1 MKHKWFAFVIVMVIC
16 LSSVLVAVGSFSLFS
31 KKTSQTTTAPIV
43 NTPVNSG
50 IYIQNAS
57 LLQNTATQNQ
67 TNLTITYTRWSA
79 NGSLQDTGLTY
90 TDRVSVN
97 YGDTVEFTITAT
109 RGDYI
114 QSITTGNVGETLTQY
129 TASSDIK
136 NANMATYNLIDTSK
150 TSNKIKC
157 EYKADENA
165 TYIATYKIA
174 NITQSQH
181 FSAESAQ
188 HVWSLT
194 IPHSS
199 AFVVSDISVDDPS
212 NTSTNA
218 NGSITISNITYSSVV
233 KFKVE
238 ATKIANASYTNI
250 YKYKLTACAWGNSV
264 YQTATNFKRSQVTFI
279 EEENGAKHAVQYGEI
294 SNSVG
299 FFRGNNTLDVKT
311 EQLVTKI
318 SIPNFST
325 LSNYVNFYI
334 QIKNEDGSVVQN
346 WQTPTTGKF
355 EIFVGQ
361 TFTLKFSPKY
371 KSQGNESQGNE
382 SQGNGYYISSM
393 VLTRNNKRTEPYT
406 KTYTNAA
413 FQNWLGTSW
422 IGFINETDS
431 LKNYVTQNGA
441 EKIDNTPSAISVEEG
456 VLHAQ
461 EVTDPQM
468 ATLTIHGLYGTVAL
482 QITCHQYLAFEVDG
496 GLSNVSSNWSGL
508 KLGWEFENLKYIPND
523 GEPYFQ
529 YTPTNEQF
537 PILYHDS
544 NKKFVLQV
552 LLETQTVNTGNFS
565 AIDPFLFQSS
575 KEVSYPHFN
584 KQANQRCSY
593 LQYSIELSASY
604 TISIQYTYPSS
615 GVVDGEYNAYES
627 CYIIGDEGE
636 LTKIQV
642 QLTEAIIT
650 KGYNLTLSANPN
662 YDVTVYFSGKQV
674 FNGKPAETDIISAY
688 TTYITGGTQLVKK
701 LTINQ
706 NLYLYV
712 EFTPKAYEISF
723 KTPQTGFSTIQNM
736 PTTQTWYYCGFIQNT
751 SGFLPQANGYTFMGF
766 YTKPNGP
773 NGKGIQIINAS
784 GEIVSPNGN
793 NGYLSDLTFDG
804 EKTNI
809 YYVGGQNLTLY
820 AHWQVNNVQFTYQ
833 MATVGTSTIQVQIP
847 SSASSIDNP
856 RGFKLPYDTVL
867 NGQTLTASA
876 TGYTYLGMYVILQ
889 GREYKLT
896 DAQGN
901 FLLVEGITKLYEEEI
916 VLAPTNANTS
926 IQIVAYWQANP
937 YTISFKISGIG
948 SDRYQNSQKN
958 ITITYDTALQTKV
971 NVPTTIGYTF
981 AGWYYGDEQ
990 IYDANGNLVASNSLL
1005 SSGNWHHAN
1014 NVTLTSKW
1022 VEKEF
1027 TLSFII
1033 NNTGLKDEHTFK
1045 VDTTS
1050 VKLKYNTSY
1059 TLPTATSAG
1068 YNFLGWLMGAQT
1080 YQAGQTIVVNATTL
1094 GEEWF
1099 MQNATSAVAQ
1109 WQIKT
1114 FRAPNIENLEY
1125 GSITFNKQE
1134 YEYGES
1140 VIITFTPNAFYYVNQ
1155 GLTIQGVTIA
1165 TTSEWNENLSANIT
1179 FVTTTNVN
1187 NAENQMYHPSK
1198 AIVVQSSNTYTKT
1211 ITIDYLLEEITVKN
1225 EHGFFAQQTYQVQ
1238 VIDAYNQSVQT
1249 QKQLALYTQEFAQ
1262 SLYSIPNSIPV
1273 PSHYRLEFI
1282 GWVIQSTNTG
1292 LYYNFVDNEF
1302 NLPELTEN
1310 AYAKDFTDLQQIAF
1324 TLSTNVVISAMYK
1337 VALKQSAVFYYYSAQ
1352 DQAYVQHEEQFS
1364 FDENNCVY
1372 INYYV
1377 EKNSVGYVVVVNG
1390 VATETSIPIDEVEIN
1405 LQTSIIKYQNQT
1417 FEAYFEADSQGVQR
1431 FDLITDL
1438 TVDLPVESTSFL
1450 PDASLT
1456 WAGWVYF
1463 KEQQT
1468 FETYLL
1474 LTEDGVMCGDAPIE
1488 AHWFTNETNVD
1499 DQYYVYQV
1507 YKQKGV

>member
-1 MKHKWFAFVIVMVIC
+1 M
-16 LSSVLVAVGSFSLFS
+16 
-31 KKTSQTTTAPIV
+31 
-43 NTPVNSG
+43 
-50 IYIQNAS
+50 
-57 LLQNTATQNQ
+57 
-67 TNLTITYTRWSA
+67 
-79 NGSLQDTGLTY
+79 
-90 TDRVSVN
+90 
-97 YGDTVEFTITAT
+97 
-109 RGDYI
+109 
-114 QSITTGNVGETLTQY
+114 
-129 TASSDIK
+129 
-136 NANMATYNLIDTSK
+136 
-150 TSNKIKC
+150 
-157 EYKADENA
+157 
-165 TYIATYKIA
+165 
-174 NITQSQH
+174 
-181 FSAESAQ
+181 
-188 HVWSLT
+188 
-194 IPHSS
+194 
-199 AFVVSDISVDDPS
+199 
-212 NTSTNA
+212 
-218 NGSITISNITYSSVV
+218 
-233 KFKVE
+233 
-238 ATKIANASYTNI
+238 
-250 YKYKLTACAWGNSV
+250 
-264 YQTATNFKRSQVTFI
+264 
-279 EEENGAKHAVQYGEI
+279 VQYGEV
-294 SNSVG
+294 SNSAG

-311 EQLVTKI
+311 EQLVTNI

-325 LSNYVNFYI
+325 LSNYVNFYV
-334 QIKNEDGSVVQN
+334 QIKNEDGSVAKN
-346 WQTPTTGKF
+346 WQTATTGEF

-371 KSQGNESQGNE
+371 KK

-393 VLTRNNKRTEPYT
+393 VLTRNTNRT
-406 KTYTNAA
+406 KTYESRA
-413 FQNWLGTSW
+413 FQNGLSTSW
-422 IGFINETDS
+422 SGVINGQDDFQ
-431 LKNYVTQNGA
+431 NYVTENGV
-441 EKIDNTPSAISVEEG
+441 EKEPNTPSAISIQDN

-461 EVTDPQM
+461 KVTDPQM

-482 QITCHQYLAFEVDG
+482 DITCNQYMAFAVAG
-496 GLSNVSSNWSGL
+496 GLSNVSSMRPEL
-508 KLGWEFENLKYIPND
+508 KLGWEFENLKYIPNNGD
-523 GEPYFQ
+523 PYFQ
-529 YTPTNEQF
+529 YTLTNEQF
-537 PILYHDS
+537 PILYHA
-544 NKKFVLQV
+544 NNTQFILKVPLN
-552 LLETQTVNTGNFS
+552 TQTVNTGNFS
-565 AIDPFLFQSS
+565 AIDPFLFKSS
-575 KEVSYPHFN
+575 TTVSYLN
-584 KQANQRCSY
+584 LNMQANQGCLY

-604 TISIQYTYPSS
+604 TITIQYTYPSN
-615 GVVDGEYNAYES
+615 GVGNGEYNEP
-627 CYIIGDEGE
+627 CFIGQQSTRISIE
-636 LTKIQV
+636 LTEKII
-642 QLTEAIIT
+642 AN
-650 KGYNLTLSANPN
+650 GYDLTLSANPN
-662 YDVTVYFSGKQV
+662 YDVTVYFSEKQV
-674 FNGKPAETDIISAY
+674 FNGKPAETDIISKY
-688 TTYITGGTQLVKK
+688 TTYITGGTQTVVT
-701 LTINQ
+701 LTITQ

-712 EFTPKAYEISF
+712 EYTPKAYEISF
-723 KTPQTGFSTIQNM
+723 ETPQTGSSTVQNM
-736 PTTQTWYYCGFIQNT
+736 PTTQTWYYRGFIQQT
-751 SGFLPQANGYTFMGF
+751 TGFLPQANGYTFMGF
-766 YTKPNGP
+766 YTQP
-773 NGKGIQIINAS
+773 NGKGIQIINA
-784 GEIVSPNGN
+784 NGAIITPKGN
-793 NGYLSDLTFDG
+793 HEYLSNYTFDG
-804 EKTNI
+804 EESNNV
-809 YYVGGQNLTLY
+809 YYVGEQNLTLY
-820 AHWQVNNVQFTYQ
+820 AHWQVKNVQFTYQ

-847 SSASSIDNP
+847 SSATSITNP
-856 RGFKLPYDTVL
+856 RGFILPYDTIF
-867 NGQTLTASA
+867 NGQTLTALA

-889 GREYKLT
+889 GQEYALT

-901 FLLVEGITKLYEEEI
+901 FLLVEGITKPYEEEI
-916 VLAPTNANTS
+916 VLAPTNVDAS

-937 YTISFKISGIG
+937 YTIFFEISGIG
-948 SDRYQNSQKN
+948 SDRYQNSQTN

-981 AGWYYGDEQ
+981 TGWYYGDEQ
-990 IYDANGNLVASNSLL
+990 IYDADGNLDAPNSLL
-1005 SSGNWHHAN
+1005 LSSNWHHAD

-1027 TLSFII
+1027 TLNFII

-1045 VDTTS
+1045 ADITS

-1114 FRAPNIENLEY
+1114 FEAPNIENLEY

-1179 FVTTTNVN
+1179 FAQITNVN
-1187 NAENQMYHPSK
+1187 NVENQTYHASN
-1198 AIVVQSSNTYTKT
+1198 AIVGQSSNTYTKT
-1211 ITIDYLLEEITVKN
+1211 ITIDYLLEEITVEN

-1238 VIDAYNQSVQT
+1238 VIDAYNQSVQAK
-1249 QKQLALYTQEFAQ
+1249 KQLALYTQEFAQ

-1273 PSHYRLEFI
+1273 PSHPRLEFI

-1292 LYYNFVDNEF
+1292 LYYNFVDNKF

-1310 AYAKDFTDLQQIAF
+1310 AYAKDFTDLQQIVF
-1324 TLSTNVVISAMYK
+1324 TLSTNVVISAMYE
-1337 VALKQSAVFYYYSAQ
+1337 VVLKQSAVFYYYSAQ

-1390 VATETSIPIDEVEIN
+1390 VATETSISIDEVEIN
-1405 LQTSIIKYQNQT
+1405 LQTSIIKYQNQE

-1450 PDASLT
+1450 PNASLT

-1474 LTEDGVMCGDAPIE
+1474 LTEDGVMCGDVPIE

>member
-1 MKHKWFAFVIVMVIC
+1 MLGGCMKHKWFGFVIALVIC
-16 LSSVLVAVGSFSLFS
+16 LSSVLVAVGAFSLFS

-79 NGSLQDTGLTY
+79 NGTQPPETGTY
-90 TDRVSVN
+90 TDRLSVN
-97 YGDTVEFTITAT
+97 YGDTVEFIITAT
-109 RGDYI
+109 QGYYI
-114 QSITTGNVGETLTQY
+114 QSMTTGNVGETLTQY
-129 TASSDIK
+129 TASSAIK
-136 NANMATYNLIDTSK
+136 NANMATYFLTTTGAQN
-150 TSNKIKC
+150 IKC
-157 EYKADENA
+157 EYQNDENA
-165 TYIATYKIA
+165 TYTATYKIA

-194 IPHSS
+194 IPQSS
-199 AFVVSDISVDDPS
+199 AFVVSDISVDDKS

-233 KFKVE
+233 KFKIE
-238 ATKIANASYTNI
+238 ATKIADPSYTNI

-264 YQTATNFKRSQVTFI
+264 YQTATNFKRSQVTSI
-279 EEENGAKHAVQYGEI
+279 EEEGGAEHVVQYGTV

-299 FFRGNNTLDVKT
+299 FFRGNNTLNVQT

-393 VLTRNNKRTEPYT
+393 EITRNNQHT

-496 GLSNVSSNWSGL
+496 GLSNVSDMRPEL

-523 GEPYFQ
+523 GDPYFQ

-565 AIDPFLFQSS
+565 AIDPFLFKSS
-575 KEVSYPHFN
+575 TTVSYPTFD

-593 LQYSIELSASY
+593 LQYSIKLSASY

-615 GVVDGEYNAYES
+615 GVVDGEYNEP

-662 YDVTVYFSGKQV
+662 YDVTVYFSGKQEHG
-674 FNGKPAETDIISAY
+674 GKPAETDIISAY
-688 TTYITGGTQLVKK
+688 TTYITGGTQAVVT
-701 LTINQ
+701 LTITQ

-712 EFTPKAYEISF
+712 EYTPKAYEISF
-723 KTPQTGFSTIQNM
+723 ETPQTGSSTIQNM
-736 PTTQTWYYCGFIQNT
+736 PTTQTWYYRGFIQQT
-751 SGFLPQANGYTFMGF
+751 TGFLPQANGYTFMGF
-766 YTKPNGP
+766 YTQP
-773 NGKGIQIINAS
+773 NGKGVQIINAN

-820 AHWQVNNVQFTYQ
+820 AHWQVKNVQFTYQ

-847 SSASSIDNP
+847 SSASSITNP
-856 RGFKLPYDTVL
+856 RGFILSYDTIL
-867 NGQTLTASA
+867 NGQTLTALA
-876 TGYTYLGMYVILQ
+876 TGYIYLGMYVILQ
-889 GREYKLT
+889 GQEYALT

-901 FLLVEGITKLYEEEI
+901 FLLVEGITKQYEEEI
-916 VLAPTNANTS
+916 VLAPTNVDTS

-971 NVPTTIGYTF
+971 KVPTTIGYTF
-981 AGWYYGDEQ
+981 KGWYYGDEQ
-990 IYDANGNLVASNSLL
+990 IYDADGNLVASNSLL

-1080 YQAGQTIVVNATTL
+1080 YQAGQTIVINATTL
-1094 GEEWF
+1094 GEEYF
-1099 MQNATSAVAQ
+1099 MQNEISAVAQ
-1109 WQIKT
+1109 WRIKT
-1114 FRAPNIENLEY
+1114 FQAPHIENLEY

-1179 FVTTTNVN
+1179 FAQITNVN
-1187 NAENQMYHPSK
+1187 NVENQMYHPSK
-1198 AIVVQSSNTYTKT
+1198 ATVGQSSNTYTKT
-1211 ITIDYLLEEITVKN
+1211 ITIDYLLEEITVEN

-1249 QKQLALYTQEFAQ
+1249 QKQLALYRQEFAQ
-1262 SLYSIPNSIPV
+1262 SLYSIPDSIPV

-1292 LYYNFVDNEF
+1292 SYYNFVDNEF

-1405 LQTSIIKYQNQT
+1405 LQTNIIKYQNQE

-1431 FDLITDL
+1431 FDLLADL

-1463 KEQQT
+1463 KEPQT

-1499 DQYYVYQV
+1499 DQYHVYQV
-1507 YKQKGV
+1507 YKPKGV

>member
-1 MKHKWFAFVIVMVIC
+1 MLGGCMKHKWFAFVIVMVIC
-16 LSSVLVAVGSFSLFS
+16 LSSVLVAVGAFSLFS

-50 IYIQNAS
+50 IYISADS
-57 LLQNTATQNQ
+57 FLQNTATQNQ
-67 TNLTITYTRWSA
+67 DYLKIQYQIKPEG
-79 NGSLQDTGLTY
+79 GSYGPSKVYDG
-90 TDRVSVN
+90 RFSVSFHDSVK
-97 YGDTVEFTITAT
+97 FTITST
-109 RGDYI
+109 NGYYI
-114 QSITTGNVGETLTQY
+114 QSITTGAVDETLTQFV
-129 TASSDIK
+129 ADSNI
-136 NANMATYNLIDTSK
+136 K
-150 TSNKIKC
+150 TSNMRSYMLNKSTNDTNTVTEIEC
-157 EYKADENA
+157 QYTNNA
-165 TYIATYKIA
+165 EATYKATYYIN
-174 NITQSQH
+174 NIEKSQH

-194 IPHSS
+194 IPQSS
-199 AFVVSDISVDDPS
+199 AFLVSLSSVDD
-212 NTSTNA
+212 TTDTRTNA
-218 NGSITISNITYSSVV
+218 HGSITIQNITYDSVV

-250 YKYKLTACAWGNSV
+250 YKYKLTACAWESSV
-264 YQTATNFKRSQVTFI
+264 YPTSSNFKRSQVTSI
-279 EEENGAKHAVQYGEI
+279 EEEDGTEHVVQYGEV

-318 SIPNFST
+318 SIPNFSK
-325 LSNYVNFYI
+325 LSNYINFYVQI
-334 QIKNEDGSVVQN
+334 QNEDGSVVQN

-371 KSQGNESQGNE
+371 KNQGNE

-461 EVTDPQM
+461 KVTDPQM

-508 KLGWEFENLKYIPND
+508 KLGWEFENLKYMIPDN
-523 GEPYFQ
+523 GKPYFQ
-529 YTPTNEQF
+529 YTLTNEKF

-552 LLETQTVNTGNFS
+552 PLETQTVNTGNFS
-565 AIDPFLFQSS
+565 AIDPFLFKSS
-575 KEVSYPHFN
+575 TTVSYPHFN

-604 TISIQYTYPSS
+604 TISIQHTYPSS
-615 GVVDGEYNAYES
+615 GVVDGEYNEP
-627 CYIIGDEGE
+627 CYIGQKSTFI
-636 LTKIQV
+636 KIV
-642 QLTEAIIT
+642 LTEEIIT
-650 KGYNLTLSANPN
+650 NGYNLTLSANPN

-674 FNGKPAETDIISAY
+674 HGGKPAETYIISDY
-688 TTYITGGTQLVKK
+688 TTDITGGTQVVKK

-712 EFTPKAYEISF
+712 EFTPKACEISF
-723 KTPQTGFSTIQNM
+723 ETPQTGSSTVQNM
-736 PTTQTWYYCGFIQNT
+736 PTTQTWYYRGFIQQT
-751 SGFLPQANGYTFMGF
+751 TGFLPQANGYTFMGF
-766 YTKPNGP
+766 YTRPNGP
-773 NGKGIQIINAS
+773 DGKGIQIINAS
-784 GEIVSPNGN
+784 GEIVSPKGN

-809 YYVGGQNLTLY
+809 YYVGEQKLTLY

-833 MATVGTSTIQVQIP
+833 MATVGTSTIQVHIP

-867 NGQTLTASA
+867 NGQTLTALA
-876 TGYTYLGMYVILQ
+876 IGYTYLGMYVILQ
-889 GREYKLT
+889 GQEYALT

-901 FLLVEGITKLYEEEI
+901 FLLVEGITKQYEEEI

-948 SDRYQNSQKN
+948 SDRYENSQTN
-958 ITITYDTALQTKV
+958 IAITYDTALQTKV

-990 IYDANGNLVASNSLL
+990 IYDANGNLVAANSLL
-1005 SSGNWHHAN
+1005 SSGNWHHADH
-1014 NVTLTSKW
+1014 VTLTSKW

-1045 VDTTS
+1045 VDITS

-1059 TLPTATSAG
+1059 TLPTALSAG
-1068 YNFLGWLMGAQT
+1068 YNFRGWLMGAQT
-1080 YQAGQTIVVNATTL
+1080 YQAGQTIVINATTL
-1094 GEEWF
+1094 GEEYF
-1099 MQNATSAVAQ
+1099 MQNETSAIAQ

-1114 FRAPNIENLEY
+1114 FQAPNIENLEY

-1140 VIITFTPNAFYYVNQ
+1140 VIITFTPNDFYYVNQ

-1179 FVTTTNVN
+1179 FAQTTNVN
-1187 NAENQMYHPSK
+1187 NAENQTYHASN
-1198 AIVVQSSNTYTKT
+1198 ANVEQSSNTYTKT

-1238 VIDAYNQSVQT
+1238 VIDAYNQSVQAK
-1249 QKQLALYTQEFAQ
+1249 KQLALYTQELAQ

-1273 PSHYRLEFI
+1273 PSHPRLEFI

-1292 LYYNFVDNEF
+1292 FYYNFVDNEF

-1310 AYAKDFTDLQQIAF
+1310 AYAKDFTDLQQIVF
-1324 TLSTNVVISAMYK
+1324 TLSTNVVISATYK
-1337 VALKQSAVFYYYSAQ
+1337 VAQKQSAVFHYYSAQ

-1364 FDENNCVY
+1364 FDEDNCVY

-1390 VATETSIPIDEVEIN
+1390 VATETSISINEVEIN
-1405 LQTSIIKYQNQT
+1405 LQTNIIKYQNQT

-1474 LTEDGVMCGDAPIE
+1474 LTENGVMCGDVPIE

>member
-1 MKHKWFAFVIVMVIC
+1 MLGGCMKHKWFGFVVAIVLC
-16 LSSVLVAVGSFSLFS
+16 LSSVLVAVGAFSLFS

-67 TNLTITYTRWSA
+67 TNLTITYTRWNA
-79 NGSLQDTGLTY
+79 DGILQGEKDIPY

-109 RGDYI
+109 QGYYI
-114 QSITTGNVGETLTQY
+114 QNIITGNVGETLTQY
-129 TASSDIK
+129 TASSAIK
-136 NANMATYNLIDTSK
+136 NANMATYFLTTTGAQN
-150 TSNKIKC
+150 IKC
-157 EYKADENA
+157 EYQNDEHA
-165 TYIATYKIA
+165 TYTAKYKIA

-194 IPHSS
+194 IPQSN
-199 AFVVSDISVDDPS
+199 AFLVSLISVDNITD
-212 NTSTNA
+212 TRTNA
-218 NGSITISNITYSSVV
+218 NGAIKIENITYSSEV

-279 EEENGAKHAVQYGEI
+279 EEENGAEHAVQYGEI

-311 EQLVTKI
+311 AQLVTKI

-325 LSNYVNFYI
+325 LSNYISFYVQI
-334 QIKNEDGSVVQN
+334 QNEDGSVAQN
-346 WQTPTTGKF
+346 WQTATTGKF
-355 EIFVGQ
+355 QIFVGQ
-361 TFTLKFSPKY
+361 TFTLTFSPKY
-371 KSQGNESQGNE
+371 KSQDK

-393 VLTRNNKRTEPYT
+393 VLTRNITRTKR
-406 KTYTNAA
+406 YTNTA
-413 FQNWLGTSW
+413 FKNGLSTSW
-422 IGFINETDS
+422 SGFINGQD
-431 LKNYVTQNGA
+431 KFQNYVTENGV
-441 EKIDNTPSAISVEEG
+441 EKTSDTPSAISVEEG

-461 EVTDPQM
+461 SRTDPQM
-468 ATLTIHGLYGTVAL
+468 AKLTIHGLYGTVAL
-482 QITCHQYLAFEVDG
+482 QITCNQYMAFAVTG
-496 GLSNVSSNWSGL
+496 GLSNVSSKWSEL
-508 KLGWEFENLKYIPND
+508 KLGWEFENLKYIPNNGD
-523 GEPYFQ
+523 PYFQ
-529 YTPTNEQF
+529 YTLTNEQF
-537 PILYHDS
+537 HILYHAS
-544 NKKFVLQV
+544 NTQFILQV
-552 LLETQTVNTGNFS
+552 PLDVQAVNTGNFS
-565 AIDPFLFQSS
+565 AIDPFLFKSS
-575 KEVSYPHFN
+575 TTVSYPTFD
-584 KQANQRCSY
+584 KQANQGCSY
-593 LQYSIELSASY
+593 LQYSIKLSASY
-604 TISIQYTYPSS
+604 TITIQYTYPSS
-615 GVVDGEYNAYES
+615 GVVDGEYNEP
-627 CYIIGDEGE
+627 CYIGQK
-636 LTKIQV
+636 LTNIQIV
-642 QLTEAIIT
+642 LTEEIIT
-650 KGYNLTLSANPN
+650 NGYNLTLSANPN
-662 YDVTVYFSGKQV
+662 YDVTVYFSGKQEHG
-674 FNGKPAETDIISAY
+674 GKPAETDIISAY
-688 TTYITGGTQLVKK
+688 TTYITGGTQVVKN
-701 LTINQ
+701 LTITQ

-712 EFTPKAYEISF
+712 EYTPKAYEISF
-723 KTPQTGFSTIQNM
+723 ETPQTGSSTIQNM
-736 PTTQTWYYCGFIQNT
+736 PTSQTWYYRGFIQQT
-751 SGFLPQANGYTFMGF
+751 TGFLPQANGYTFMGF
-766 YTKPNGP
+766 YTQP
-773 NGKGIQIINAS
+773 NGKGIQIINAN

-793 NGYLSDLTFDG
+793 NGYLSNYTFDG
-804 EKTNI
+804 ETSNNV
-809 YYVGGQNLTLY
+809 YYVGEQNLTLY
-820 AHWQVNNVQFTYQ
+820 AHWQVKNVQFTYQ

-847 SSASSIDNP
+847 SSASSITNP
-856 RGFKLPYDTVL
+856 RGFILSYDTVL
-867 NGQTLTASA
+867 NRQTLTALA
-876 TGYTYLGMYVILQ
+876 IGYTYLGMYVILQ
-889 GREYKLT
+889 GQEYALT

-901 FLLVEGITKLYEEEI
+901 FLLVEGITKQYEEEI
-916 VLAPTNANTS
+916 VLAPTNADTS
-926 IQIVAYWQANP
+926 IQIVAHWQVNS

-948 SDRYQNSQKN
+948 SDRYENLQTN
-958 ITITYDTALQTKV
+958 IAITYDTALQTKV
-971 NVPTTIGYTF
+971 KVPTTIGYTF
-981 AGWYYGDEQ
+981 KGWYYEDEQ

-1005 SSGNWHHAN
+1005 SSGNWHHAD

-1027 TLSFII
+1027 ILSFIM

-1045 VDTTS
+1045 VDITS

-1068 YNFLGWLMGAQT
+1068 YHFLGWLMGAQT

-1094 GEEWF
+1094 GEEYF
-1099 MQNATSAVAQ
+1099 MQNETSAVAQ
-1109 WQIKT
+1109 WRIKT
-1114 FRAPNIENLEY
+1114 FQAPNIENLEY

-1140 VIITFTPNAFYYVNQ
+1140 VTITFTPNDFYYVNQ

-1179 FVTTTNVN
+1179 FAQTTNVN
-1187 NAENQMYHPSK
+1187 NAENQMYHPSN
-1198 AIVVQSSNTYTKT
+1198 ARVVQSSNTYTKT

-1238 VIDAYNQSVQT
+1238 VIDAYNQSVQAK
-1249 QKQLALYTQEFAQ
+1249 KQLALYTQELAQ

-1302 NLPELTEN
+1302 NLPERTEN

-1463 KEQQT
+1463 KEPQT

-1474 LTEDGVMCGDAPIE
+1474 LTENGVMCGDAPIE

>member
-1 MKHKWFAFVIVMVIC
+1 MLGGCMKHKWFAFVIVMVIC

-50 IYIQNAS
+50 IYISADS
-57 LLQNTATQNQ
+57 FLQNTATQNQ
-67 TNLTITYTRWSA
+67 DYLKIQYQIKPEG
-79 NGSLQDTGLTY
+79 GSYGPFQVYDG
-90 TDRVSVN
+90 RFSVSFHDSVK
-97 YGDTVEFTITAT
+97 FTITST
-109 RGDYI
+109 NGYYI
-114 QSITTGNVGETLTQY
+114 QSITTGAVDETLTQFV
-129 TASSDIK
+129 ADSNI
-136 NANMATYNLIDTSK
+136 K
-150 TSNKIKC
+150 TSNMRSYMLNKSTNDTNTVTEIEC
-157 EYKADENA
+157 QYTNNA
-165 TYIATYKIA
+165 EATYKATYDIN
-174 NITQSQH
+174 NIEKSQH

-194 IPHSS
+194 IPQSS
-199 AFVVSDISVDDPS
+199 AFVVSDISVDDKP

-238 ATKIANASYTNI
+238 ATKIADPSYTNI

-264 YQTATNFKRSQVTFI
+264 YQTATNFKRSQVTSI
-279 EEENGAKHAVQYGEI
+279 EEEDGTEHVVQYGQI
-294 SNSVG
+294 YNSAG

-334 QIKNEDGSVVQN
+334 QIKNEDGSVAKD

-371 KSQGNESQGNE
+371 KC
-382 SQGNGYYISSM
+382 QGNGYYISSM
-393 VLTRNNKRTEPYT
+393 EITRNNQRP
-406 KTYTNAA
+406 KTYTNNAL
-413 FQNWLGTSW
+413 QNWLGTSW

-431 LKNYVTQNGA
+431 LKNYVTENGTA
-441 EKIDNTPSAISVEEG
+441 VNYTTPSAISVEEG

-461 EVTDPQM
+461 KVTDPQA

-482 QITCHQYLAFEVDG
+482 DITCHQYMAFAVAG

-523 GEPYFQ
+523 GDPYFQ

-537 PILYHDS
+537 TILYHDS
-544 NKKFVLQV
+544 NNKFVLEV

-565 AIDPFLFQSS
+565 AIDPFLFKSS
-575 KEVSYPHFN
+575 TTVSYPTFD

-593 LQYSIELSASY
+593 VQYTIELSASY

-615 GVVDGEYNAYES
+615 GVVDGEYNES
-627 CYIIGDEGE
+627 CYIIGDEGK

-650 KGYNLTLSANPN
+650 KGYNLTLSANAN
-662 YDVTVYFSGKQV
+662 YNVTVYFSEKQV

-688 TTYITGGTQLVKK
+688 TTYITGGTQVVKK
-701 LTINQ
+701 LTITQ

-723 KTPQTGFSTIQNM
+723 ETPQTGSSAVQNM
-736 PTTQTWYYCGFIQNT
+736 PTTQTWYYRGFIQQT
-751 SGFLPQANGYTFMGF
+751 TGFLPQANGYTFMGF
-766 YTKPNGP
+766 YTQR
-773 NGKGIQIINAS
+773 NGKGKQIINAS

-793 NGYLSDLTFDG
+793 NGYLSNYTFDG
-804 EKTNI
+804 EESNI

-820 AHWQVNNVQFTYQ
+820 AHWQVKNVQFTYQ

-847 SSASSIDNP
+847 SSASSITNP
-856 RGFKLPYDTVL
+856 RGFILSYDTIL
-867 NGQTLTASA
+867 NGQTLTALA

-889 GREYKLT
+889 GQEYALT
-896 DAQGN
+896 NAQGN
-901 FLLVEGITKLYEEEI
+901 FLLVEGITKSYEEEI

-971 NVPTTIGYTF
+971 KVPTTIGYTF
-981 AGWYYGDEQ
+981 AGWYYEDEQ

-1045 VDTTS
+1045 VDITS

-1068 YNFLGWLMGAQT
+1068 YHFLGWLMGAQT

-1094 GEEWF
+1094 GEEYF
-1099 MQNATSAVAQ
+1099 MQNETSAVAQ

-1114 FRAPNIENLEY
+1114 FEAPHIENLEY

-1179 FVTTTNVN
+1179 FAQITNVN
-1187 NAENQMYHPSK
+1187 NAENQTYHASN
-1198 AIVVQSSNTYTKT
+1198 AIVGQSSNTYTKT

-1238 VIDAYNQSVQT
+1238 VIDAYNQSVQA

-1292 LYYNFVDNEF
+1292 LYYNFVDNKF

-1310 AYAKDFTDLQQIAF
+1310 AYAKDFTDLQQIVF

-1337 VALKQSAVFYYYSAQ
+1337 VTQKQSAVFYYYSAQ

-1417 FEAYFEADSQGVQR
+1417 FEAYFEADKGVQR

-1474 LTEDGVMCGDAPIE
+1474 LTENGVMCGDAPIE